1 MLAPSER
8 YAEGEQIKHKKVTD
22 WARQL
27 LLLKRW
33 LPKRKVIAVGDS
45 SYAVI
50 DLLAPLGGHVAF
62 ITRLR
67 LDAGLPARGPG
78 KPGRNRK
85 KGERLPTLQQVLTD
99 AATPWQKV
107 KLTNWYGHSE
117 IGLEVATATALWY
130 HSGKPA
136 VPRRWVLLRDPEAK
150 RAPVALLS
158 TDFELSAEL
167 IITYF
172 ARRWAVEVTLQETR
186 AHLGV
191 ETQRQWSEKAIER
204 TTPVL
209 LALFSIITLVADRL
223 QKQGKTAAK

>member
-117 IGLEVATATALWY
+117 IDPATYRPEEEVKRWMNLDPLPRFEHYLIENKIMTA
-130 HSGKPA
+130 SEIDA
-136 VPRRWVLLRDPEAK
+136 VK
-150 RAPVALLS
+150 
-158 TDFELSAEL
+158 AEL
-167 IITYF
+167 QKEILD
-172 ARRWAVEVTLQETR
+172 AVDYAEGCPESPIEVC
-186 AHLGV
+186 
-191 ETQRQWSEKAIER
+191 
-204 TTPVL
+204 
-209 LALFSIITLVADRL
+209 LANVYAPDDFVNPLAEFTHVI
-223 QKQGKTAAK
+223 AKEI